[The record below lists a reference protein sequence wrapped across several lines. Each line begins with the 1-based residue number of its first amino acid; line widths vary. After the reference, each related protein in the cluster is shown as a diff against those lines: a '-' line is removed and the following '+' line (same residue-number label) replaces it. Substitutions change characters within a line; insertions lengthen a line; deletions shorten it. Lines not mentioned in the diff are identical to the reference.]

1 MDSITQR
8 VKNGE
13 TEPADA
19 SAQAD
24 YAIGRPDWFIAM
36 RFYAVAGVVA
46 ALLASKFMFHV
57 SRINYPWLWGLVF
70 VLFGVNVVYAV
81 FHRYGILNISPGLPG
96 GARRLSA
103 FFGIQYA
110 VDMII
115 LTFIL
120 HFSGGVANPFFLY
133 YFFHIVLASILLSK
147 KASYVAAGFAV
158 LLFSSVVLLEST
170 GIVRHYRL
178 FSFTTQTD
186 HLYTTGILI
195 AFASAVFITV
205 FLTAAVTAHLR
216 AYRQQASDAI
226 ADKAKTE
233 MEKSHFLDVVAHDL
247 KSPLA
252 AIETSILSLLDAYGH
267 EYNEDTRETLERIP
281 RRTRDLIR
289 FVQNLLDFSKIR
301 NAGELKTRF
310 KPLHFLPIVTSTVEM
325 YMDQALDKNIT
336 MTVQA
341 EPVLPRIMG
350 SGEHLERLVG
360 NLISNAIRYTPSGG
374 SVNVKLGASDGD
386 LVLTVADSGIGIPET
401 ELPRVFDEFFRASNA
416 RKATDSGTGLGLPI
430 ARYIAEKHDGSM
442 TANSVEGEGTIFT
455 VRIPV
460 INEG

>member
-1 MDSITQR
+1 MDFLSQR
-8 VKNGE
+8 MKNGD
-13 TEPADA
+13 TESADAASPAD
-19 SAQAD
+19 
-24 YAIGRPDWFIAM
+24 YMIGRPEWFIAM
-36 RFYAVAGVVA
+36 RFYAVAGVAA
-46 ALLASKFMFHV
+46 ALLVSRFVFHIT
-57 SRINYPWLWGLVF
+57 RINYPWLWGLVF
-70 VLFGVNVVYAV
+70 VLLGVNILYTVL
-81 FHRYGILNISPGLPG
+81 HRYEILNIAPGLPG
-96 GARRLSA
+96 EAGRLSA
-103 FFGIQYA
+103 FFAIQYA
-110 VDMII
+110 VDLII

-147 KASYVAAGFAV
+147 RASYLAAGFAV
-158 LLFSSVVLLEST
+158 MLFSLTVLLESS
-170 GIVRHYRL
+170 GFVRHYRL
-178 FSFTTQTD
+178 FSFSVHSD
-186 HLYTTGILI
+186 HLFTAGILV

-205 FLTAAVTAHLR
+205 YLSAAVTAHLR
-216 AYRQQASDAI
+216 AYRQQAIDAI
-226 ADKAKTE
+226 QEKAKIE

-252 AIETSILSLLDAYGH
+252 AIETSILSLLEAYGK

-281 RRTRDLIR
+281 KRTRDLIR
-289 FVQNLLDFSKIR
+289 FVQNLTDFTKIR
-301 NAGELKTRF
+301 NAGEFRTRF

-325 YMDQALDKNIT
+325 YMDQVLDKNIT

-360 NLISNAIRYTPSGG
+360 NLISNAIRYTPAGG
-374 SVNVKLGASDGD
+374 SVNVKLGVDEDD
-386 LVLTVADSGIGIPET
+386 LVLTVADSGIGIPDA

-430 ARYIAEKHDGSM
+430 ARYIAEKHNGSM

-455 VRIPV
+455 VRIPAIV
-460 INEG
+460 ES